1 MQGSASFAHTRL
13 SMTILVSP
21 HVAAAF
27 QSQIAAQAGPPV
39 LQTSSLEAPLAPA
52 HIDQLAVAYLSLDV
66 LRTARGGAGPHAF
79 GHFASVLRAAPRL
92 AWVHTGIAGADH
104 PLYGEL
110 MDRGVQV
117 TTSSGANADAVA
129 HTAIAGILALARNVP
144 QWLATQN
151 ERGWLPLDGALT
163 PRDLPGQHLV
173 IVGMGPIGLRVAEI
187 ARALGMTVSGVRR
200 QAEVREG
207 FEEVV
212 GFNDFDRVVAK
223 ADWLVL
229 TCPLTSL
236 TARLVGRDVFDRL
249 PTGAR
254 LINVGRG
261 GVVDETA
268 LLDALSSGRLA
279 GAYSD
284 VFDTEPLPADS
295 PLRDAPN
302 LIISSHTAGRTSGS
316 EGRATQI
323 FLDNLHR
330 WGRAEPLVNLV
341 VRPAHSTSGA

>member
-1 MQGSASFAHTRL
+1 
-13 SMTILVSP
+13 MTLLVSP

-27 QSQIAAQAGPPV
+27 RSHIMEHAGP
-39 LQTSSLEAPLAPA
+39 LSIHTSSLEAPLAR
-52 HIDQLAVAYLSLDV
+52 DDLDRLAVAYLSLDV
-66 LRTARGGAGPHAF
+66 LRTARGSAGPHAF
-79 GHFASVLRAAPRL
+79 GHFAGLLRAAPRL

-110 MDRGVQV
+110 MDRGVKV

-144 QWLATQN
+144 QWNTTQQA
-151 ERGWLPLDGALT
+151 RGWLPLDGPLT
-163 PRDLPGQHLV
+163 PRDLPGQHAV
-173 IVGMGPIGLRVAEI
+173 IVGMGPIGLRVATVV
-187 ARALGMTVSGVRR
+187 RALGMTVSGVRR
-200 QAEVREG
+200 HAAPLQG

-212 GFNDFDRVVAK
+212 GFDEFDRVVAA

-236 TARLVGRDVFDRL
+236 TSRLVGREVFDRL
-249 PTGAR
+249 PAGAR

-261 GVVDETA
+261 GVVDEAA
-268 LLDALSSGRLA
+268 LLDALRTGRLA

-284 VFDTEPLPADS
+284 VFETEPLPADA

-302 LIISSHTAGRTSGS
+302 LIISSHTAGRSSGA

-323 FLDNLHR
+323 FLDNLRR
-330 WGRAEPLVNLV
+330 WRRAEPLVNLV
-341 VRPAHSTSGA
+341 AHPAHASGT